1 MQDLISRQAAIKA
14 IHEEFDECL
23 VWDESGQQT
32 ADEVESILT
41 SLPSADAVE
50 VRHGH
55 WIDTNGRKRY
65 PFWVRY
71 ECSECG
77 AKASDYRFCPH
88 CGARMGGE
96 QNG

>member
-1 MQDLISRQAAIKA
+1 MTDLIDRAAAIDA
-14 IHEEFDECL
+14 VRSYYDEEYDL
-23 VWDESGQQT
+23 KY
-32 ADEVESILT
+32 SIEELIEK
-41 SLPSADAVE
+41 LPSADVAP
-50 VRHGH
+50 VRHGR

-88 CGARMGGE
+88 CGARMDGE
-96 QNG
+96 QND